1 MVVLK
6 SRMAHSNH
14 WVSVVALMI
23 ATCVSPNHLLIGV
36 ANVKFMDLFVSV
48 SGIVFGP
55 FVGASVGV
63 LT

>member
-1 MVVLK
+1 
-6 SRMAHSNH
+6 MAHSNH

-23 ATCVSPNHLLIGV
+23 AACGFPNHLLIGV

-48 SGIVFGP
+48 SGIIFGP
-55 FVGASVGV
+55 FVGASVVV